1 MILKRLFDI
10 FFSLTALLALLPL
23 LILTSFLIFFSI
35 GSPIFFVQDRAGKN
49 GKPFKLIKFRTMIN
63 SSMNENG
70 KTIDDDKRL
79 TRLGEMLRKTSI
91 DELPGFINVFKGEM
105 SVVGPRPLLVEYV
118 PLYNKKQIKRLD
130 ISPGITG
137 WAQINGRNSIS
148 WKEKFDL
155 DIWYVENRTF
165 KLDMKIIF
173 LTVKKV
179 LFRENISPADQ
190 KIMPKFQGNEE

>member
-10 FFSLTALLALLPL
+10 LFSLTALIGLLPL
-23 LILTSFLIFFSI
+23 LILTSILIFFSI
-35 GSPIFFVQDRAGKN
+35 GSPIFFVQERAGKN

-63 SSMNENG
+63 SSINKNG
-70 KTIDDDKRL
+70 QRIEDDKRL

-118 PLYNKKQIKRLD
+118 PLYNEKQIKRLD
-130 ISPGITG
+130 VPPGITG

-155 DIWYVENRTF
+155 DIWYVEERTF
-165 KLDMKIIF
+165 KLDLKIIL

-179 LFRENISPADQ
+179 LFRENVSPANQ
-190 KIMPKFQGNEE
+190 KIMPKFQGNKE

>member
-1 MILKRLFDI
+1 MILKRLFDVL
-10 FFSLTALLALLPL
+10 FSLTALIGLLPL
-23 LILTSFLIFFSI
+23 LILTSILIFFSI
-35 GSPIFFVQDRAGKN
+35 GSPIFFVQQRAGKN

-63 SSMNENG
+63 SSVNKNG
-70 KTIDDDKRL
+70 KRIDDDKRL

-130 ISPGITG
+130 VPPGITG

-155 DIWYVENRTF
+155 DIWYVEERTF
-165 KLDMKIIF
+165 KLDLKII
-173 LTVKKV
+173 LVTVKKV
-179 LFRENISPADQ
+179 LFRENISPANQ
-190 KIMPKFQGNEE
+190 KIMPKFQGNKE

>member
-1 MILKRLFDI
+1 
-10 FFSLTALLALLPL
+10 
-23 LILTSFLIFFSI
+23 
-35 GSPIFFVQDRAGKN
+35 
-49 GKPFKLIKFRTMIN
+49 
-63 SSMNENG
+63 
-70 KTIDDDKRL
+70 
-79 TRLGEMLRKTSI
+79 
-91 DELPGFINVFKGEM
+91 M

-118 PLYNKKQIKRLD
+118 PLYNKKQIKRLY